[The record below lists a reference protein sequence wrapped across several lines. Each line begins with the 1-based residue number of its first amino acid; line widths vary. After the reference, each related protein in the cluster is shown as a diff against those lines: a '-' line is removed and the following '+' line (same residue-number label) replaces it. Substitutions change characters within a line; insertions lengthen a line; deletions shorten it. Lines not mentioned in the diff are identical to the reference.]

1 MSDNIWDLVSR
12 NVNHDNH
19 NIAWTR
25 RVDKKTRAHF
35 SYRLVFQNALMIAS
49 QLRNAG
55 VNKGDLIGIIAPN
68 GPEWGSAALA
78 IWKLGAIVTPVHIGN
93 SVDEIEEQVTVIGA
107 KFILS
112 FKSSMTFP
120 NEIPIQLAQE
130 QDEFNAEEVSIPVSV
145 DEQDEAVRI
154 YTSGSTGS
162 AKMVRLSHLNICSN
176 VRAAVAFSPPL
187 NSSDKFLSLLPLS
200 HAMELTGGML
210 FPLRN
215 GASIVLP
222 RALAASEILAALKEE
237 NITMLIA
244 VPRLYR
250 NIILGLDKKFND
262 AGAGLKLYRKLIKL
276 MPMFI
281 RTKINLPIRKQLGT
295 HIKAWISGGSRLDP
309 EITKAFH
316 ELGLPLRQG
325 YGLTE
330 TSPVAAVQEEFDPV
344 LDSVGRPLEH
354 MEIKID
360 QPDNKGIGEVW
371 IKGPNVMLGYTD
383 EALTNEV
390 LEDGWFKTGDLGRI
404 DANGKLILTGR
415 SKRLIVTEAGKNV
428 YPEDL
433 EIRLERLEGVKEAGV
448 IEVEMKPAAILA
460 LDVDEPVTA
469 AVMTM
474 DSDDMQQAIVNAKR
488 VLREYNS
495 SASGHNQITRFAIV
509 EELPRTPLGKIA
521 IKTLP
526 EIFNAHEIA

>member
-1 MSDNIWDLVSR
+1 MADNIWDLVSR
-12 NVNHDNH
+12 NVNGDNL

-25 RVDKKTRAHF
+25 RIDKRTRAHF
-35 SYRLVFQNALMIAS
+35 SYRVVFQSALQIAN
-49 QLRNAG
+49 QLRSLG
-55 VNKGDLIGIIAPN
+55 VKKGDLIGIIAPN

-93 SVDEIEEQVTVIGA
+93 SEKEINEQVEVVNP
-107 KFILS
+107 KLILS
-112 FKSSMTFP
+112 YKSPVTFTQ
-120 NEIPIQLAQE
+120 EIPIQMVE
-130 QDEFNAEEVSIPVSV
+130 DEKTLNATEADIAVSV
-145 DEQDEAVRI
+145 DEHDEAVRI

-187 NSSDKFLSLLPLS
+187 DSNDKFLSLLPLS

-237 NITMLIA
+237 NITMVIA

-250 NIILGLDKKFND
+250 NVMLGLDKKFND
-262 AGAGLKLYRKLIKL
+262 AGMALKLYRQLLKV
-276 MPMFI
+276 MPVSI

-295 HIKAWISGGSRLDP
+295 NIKAWISGGSRLDP
-309 EITKAFH
+309 EITKSFH
-316 ELGLPLRQG
+316 DLGLPLRQG

-330 TSPVAAVQEEFDPV
+330 TSPVAAVQEEFDSV
-344 LDSVGRPLEH
+344 LDSVGKPLEN
-354 MEIKID
+354 MSIKID
-360 QPDNKGIGEVW
+360 QADDKGIGEVW

-383 EALTNEV
+383 EVLTKEV
-390 LEDGWFKTGDLGRI
+390 LEDGWFKTGDLGRL

-460 LDVDEPVTA
+460 LDSDEPVTA
-469 AVMTM
+469 AVLTM
-474 DSDDMQQAIVNAKR
+474 DEMDMNQAIENAKR

-495 SASGHNQITRFAIV
+495 TASGHNQITRFAIV
-509 EELPRTPLGKIA
+509 DELPRTPLGKIA

-526 EIFNAHEIA
+526 NIFDTHEVK

>member
-1 MSDNIWDLVSR
+1 MAENIWDLVSR
-12 NVNHDNH
+12 NVNNE
-19 NIAWTR
+19 NRNTAWIR
-25 RVDKKTRAHF
+25 RIDKKKRVIF
-35 SYRLVFQNALMIAS
+35 SYRLVYQNALLIAS
-49 QLRNAG
+49 RLRDAG
-55 VNKGDLIGIIAPN
+55 VKKGDLIGIIAPN

-78 IWKLGAIVTPVHIGN
+78 VWKIGAILTPIHIGN
-93 SVDEIEEQVTVIGA
+93 SAQEIDEQVEIVNP

-112 FKSSMTFP
+112 FKSPVFFA
-120 NEIPIQLAQE
+120 NEIPIQLDESQE
-130 QDEFNAEEVSIPVSV
+130 FQRLEEADIAVDV
-145 DEQDEAVRI
+145 DECDEAVRI
-154 YTSGSTGS
+154 YTSGSTGK

-187 NSSDKFLSLLPLS
+187 DSSDKFLSLLPLS

-222 RALAASEILAALKEE
+222 RALAANEILAALKQDK
-237 NITMLIA
+237 ITMLIA

-250 NIILGLDKKFND
+250 NLMLGLDRKFKD
-262 AGAGLKLYRKLIKL
+262 AGPALKLYRKILGF
-276 MPMFI
+276 MPVPI

-295 HIKAWISGGSRLDP
+295 NIKAWISGGSRLDP

-316 ELGLPLRQG
+316 DLGLPLRQG

-344 LDSVGRPLEH
+344 LDSVGKPLEH
-354 MEIKID
+354 MKIKID
-360 QPDNKGIGEVW
+360 QADSDGIGEVW

-383 EALTNEV
+383 EELTREV
-390 LEDGWFKTGDLGRI
+390 LEEGWFKTGDLGRL
-404 DANGKLILTGR
+404 DSSGKLILTGR

-428 YPEDL
+428 YPEDI

-448 IEVEMKPAAILA
+448 VEVEMKPAAILA
-460 LDVDEPVTA
+460 LDSDEPVTA
-469 AVMTM
+469 AIMTM
-474 DSDDMQQAIVNAKR
+474 DNMDKSQSVENAKR

-495 SASGHNQITRFAIV
+495 TASGHNQITRFAIV
-509 EELPRTPLGKIA
+509 DELPRTPLGKIA
-521 IKTLP
+521 IKKLP
-526 EIFNAHEIA
+526 RIFDTHEIT

>member
-1 MSDNIWDLVSR
+1 MSDNIWDLVSH
-12 NVNHDNH
+12 NVNGDNH
-19 NIAWTR
+19 SIAWTR

-35 SYRLVFQNALMIAS
+35 SYRLVYQNALLIAS
-49 QLRNAG
+49 QLRSAD
-55 VNKGDLIGIIAPN
+55 VKKGDLIGIIAPN

-93 SVDEIEEQVTVIGA
+93 SVGEIEEQVKVIGA
-107 KFILS
+107 KLILS
-112 FKSSMTFP
+112 FKSPMEFS
-120 NEIPIQLAQE
+120 NEMPIQLAEE
-130 QDEFNAEEVSIPVSV
+130 QQTLEIKEADILV
-145 DEQDEAVRI
+145 DVDKDDEALRI

-187 NSSDKFLSLLPLS
+187 DSSDKFLSLLPLS

-250 NIILGLDKKFND
+250 NIMLGLDKKFND
-262 AGAGLKLYRKLIKL
+262 AGSGLKLYRKLLKL
-276 MPMFI
+276 MPIAI

-316 ELGLPLRQG
+316 DLGLPLRQG

-330 TSPVAAVQEEFDPV
+330 TSPVAAVQEEFDPD
-344 LDSVGRPLEH
+344 LDSVGKPLEY

-360 QPDNKGIGEVW
+360 QPDDGGIGEVW

-383 EALTNEV
+383 KTLTREV
-390 LEDGWFKTGDLGRI
+390 LEDGWFKSGDLGRM
-404 DANGKLILTGR
+404 DKNGKLVLTGR

-460 LDVDEPVTA
+460 LDADEAVMA

-474 DSDDMQQAIVNAKR
+474 DSADMQQAIENAKR

-495 SASGHNQITRFAIV
+495 TASGHNQITRFAIV
-509 EELPRTPLGKIA
+509 DELPRTPLGKIA

-526 EIFNAHEIA
+526 EIFDSHEVA